1 MLRSSA
7 WARYC
12 SPNNAA
18 AVHQETPR
26 AFVLRANAAQIFLLP
41 ESEELGVSCLI
52 EPGSSLLLV
61 PRDAL
66 SALYRQLHRIQT
78 DMGYKANSLVLD
90 NKCMDSRRKLVV
102 PAEKFVPEVD
112 TFNRTTN
119 RPLSPL
125 KNGQLE
131 LA

>member
-1 MLRSSA
+1 M
-7 WARYC
+7 
-12 SPNNAA
+12 NAA
-18 AVHQETPR
+18 
-26 AFVLRANAAQIFLLP
+26 L
-41 ESEELGVSCLI
+41 
-52 EPGSSLLLV
+52 EPSSLLLV
-61 PRDAL
+61 ARDAL

>member
-1 MLRSSA
+1 M
-7 WARYC
+7 
-12 SPNNAA
+12 
-18 AVHQETPR
+18 
-26 AFVLRANAAQIFLLP
+26 FVLR
-41 ESEELGVSCLI
+41 
-52 EPGSSLLLV
+52 
-61 PRDAL
+61 DAL
-66 SALYRQLHRIQT
+66 DALYRQLYRIQT
-78 DMGYKANSLVLD
+78 DIGYKANSLVLD

-119 RPLSPL
+119 RAPSPL

>member
-1 MLRSSA
+1 
-7 WARYC
+7 
-12 SPNNAA
+12 
-18 AVHQETPR
+18 
-26 AFVLRANAAQIFLLP
+26 
-41 ESEELGVSCLI
+41 
-52 EPGSSLLLV
+52 
-61 PRDAL
+61 
-66 SALYRQLHRIQT
+66 
-78 DMGYKANSLVLD
+78 MGYKANSLVLD

>member
-1 MLRSSA
+1 
-7 WARYC
+7 
-12 SPNNAA
+12 
-18 AVHQETPR
+18 
-26 AFVLRANAAQIFLLP
+26 
-41 ESEELGVSCLI
+41 
-52 EPGSSLLLV
+52 
-61 PRDAL
+61 
-66 SALYRQLHRIQT
+66 
-78 DMGYKANSLVLD
+78 MGYKAGSLVLD

-119 RPLSPL
+119 RALSPL